1 MRNLNHLF
9 SGQSHSAGPGELSIR
24 FFFDEN
30 SSDARPNVGG
40 VAVGTRA
47 KDSLWRASSNSEPTR
62 AVGPRW
68 RAVFGSSDPRARCAL
83 DLPSRHL
90 QAFVSS
96 LHCFVY
102 KTVVE
107 GLPHVELLGFRMVDK
122 FQRVRHCSLDHLE
135 RARESTSVV
144 FKATLQIGVI
154 VDSGKA
160 PQRAFGGRGIFSG

>member
-1 MRNLNHLF
+1 VAALLGSWM
-9 SGQSHSAGPGELSIR
+9 AG
-24 FFFDEN
+24 
-30 SSDARPNVGG
+30 ARGAG
-40 VAVGTRA
+40 DRA
-47 KDSLWRASSNSEPTR
+47 GRSNSER
-62 AVGPRW
+62 ATPSACLRGRFAAPQIRGLG
-68 RAVFGSSDPRARCAL
+68 AIL

-96 LHCFVY
+96 LHRLVY

-135 RARESTSVV
+135 RGRESTSVV
-144 FKATLQIGVI
+144 FKATLQISVI

-160 PQRAFGGRGIFSG
+160 PQRAFGGSGIFFGELLSFVQRA